1 MFWNFIILCFIVE
14 LSSEQIVY
22 LSIWKHDLQ
31 FWEFSYFTSWIISS
45 RLFALFFSLE
55 SLLGLSFLNYYNFL
69 NSLPCLSFFKFCPSF
84 GEISLSS
91 SSSVE
96 LLLSTSSFF
105 FFKDYLFQ
113 RCCLVLSLSVQ
124 FSHSVMSN
132 PARPHGLQHA
142 RLLYPSP
149 TTRAFSNSCSLS
161 WWCHLTILSSLAPF
175 SCLQFF
181 PASGSFPMSQFFTSG
196 GQSIGASASAL
207 PMNIQ
212 DWFPLGLTCLFK
224 HVKDMYCCYSFFFFF
239 FYYFPLCLHI
249 KSSSQM
255 FSDF

>member
-1 MFWNFIILCFIVE
+1 MKFHHFMLHCGTFFWTDSISFHLEAWPSILGVFLFYFLDNFLPFICSV
-14 LSSEQIVY
+14 
-22 LSIWKHDLQ
+22 
-31 FWEFSYFTSWIISS
+31 
-45 RLFALFFSLE
+45 FSLE

-161 WWCHLTILSSLAPF
+161 WWCHLTILSSVTPF
-175 SCLQFF
+175 SCLQSF

-224 HVKDMYCCYSFFFFF
+224 HVKDMYCCYSFFFFLLF
-239 FYYFPLCLHI
+239 
-249 KSSSQM
+249 SSLS
-255 FSDF
+255 SH